1 MNKVLEVEEVS
12 SLSITKLSL
21 SSLVTSLAFSDTYAF
36 VVAAPFIT
44 TGLLLRS
51 VATVVGFAES
61 STTVSVPLARSVVV
75 SATVAVALTVSV
87 AGSVVTGLLSFEITI
102 LLDSFGIASPS
113 VGLAVTFEPD
123 GSISAP
129 FTACGKIVPKIT
141 VPTTAEAKPTPLNL
155 RNE

>member
-1 MNKVLEVEEVS
+1 M
-12 SLSITKLSL
+12 TKLSL

-36 VVAAPFIT
+36 VVTAPFIT

-51 VATVVGFAES
+51 VATVVGFTES
-61 STTVSVPLARSVVV
+61 STTVSAPLARSVVVSVPLARSVVV
-75 SATVAVALTVSV
+75 FATVAVALTVSV